1 MIDPTPPHSV
11 HTSNFPALL
20 EQLGIS
26 LLVSTYQAGKL
37 IVLRNDGGV
46 LNTHF
51 RIFQKPMG
59 MAATGNKLVI
69 GTAYQIWEL
78 RNVPATA
85 PKLAPAHKHDACYL
99 PRRSHITGDIDIH
112 EMTFVGEELWFVNT
126 RFSCLCTVDPDHS
139 FVPRWRPPFVSAYDL
154 SDRCHLNGLATVND
168 QLKYV
173 TALGETDTAG
183 GWRANKASGGILMDV
198 PNNQVICRGLS
209 MPHSPRWYRDQL
221 WVLESGKGGLAKVD
235 PQTGQVTM
243 VAELPGFTRG
253 LDFWGPLAFVGLSQV
268 RETAVFSGLPITERI
283 TERICGVWV
292 VNIETGQI
300 LAFLR
305 FEQGV
310 REIFAV
316 QALPGIRFP
325 EVLGDPRFTDEES
338 EKLMGSSYVLPDD
351 ALKQVQITQPE
362 AQPDAATPPDPLTLP
377 PDQIPAPHLKSFAV
391 VLTVTDLE
399 TTGFSAFQN
408 TLQSLEDSL
417 AYFREQYPHSD
428 QVESQIV
435 IVDHGST
442 DDTWDQLQVFTQDQA
457 HIQIVRQ
464 AQRGAAA
471 ARNLGVRSTQAQG
484 LFFCD
489 LNGIYLAPHLLTGWL
504 CLNQP
509 LSPAH
514 QATYRLPGN
523 YPGAVKTTIQVEEEI
538 QPQWKQHLRNTIPL
552 NLCIRREAYEFLEG
566 YLEQEIIERSESDL
580 GDQAFAQWLSTFFNI
595 IWHPQETV
603 SYRRHP
609 GNLLDRSLSRFQATP
624 GSPQD
629 VLSPEERQ
637 RLPQINQLAQDHLYH
652 LQEKFRTSYNLEHL
666 LGKGTEAYNRKDLK
680 ESERLFRRCLELDP
694 NFIRAAYNLGVVY
707 TDLEDFPE
715 ASRLLQEVIDTLLA
729 NSQIIDPA
737 LADAYNQMGVI
748 CSHQKFRDQAILYHR
763 KAIERRPH
771 FALAHFN
778 LGIALLGAGDFQ
790 EGFKEYEYRWQLP
803 TFTPLK
809 CPHPQWDGRDISHQS
824 ILIHTEQGGG
834 DAMQFVRYLPLVAQR
849 CQRVILT
856 CTENL
861 VELFQTIPGI
871 DQIYTPGEIPLSEFQ
886 TYAPLMS
893 LPHLLGTTL
902 ETIPNTVP
910 YLKAPSRSQAK
921 PWDRWKRE
929 DPHQPRPLRVGIAWA
944 GSPTYVN
951 DHNRSAHIRDLLPL
965 LQVPQVKFYSLQKG
979 PPVEQLRELPEE
991 ITVINWDTAQDNY
1004 SDTAAAIEQLDLVIS
1019 VDTSVAHL
1027 TGALGK
1033 PVWIMLCY
1041 ACDWR
1046 WLEEREDSPWY
1057 PTAYL
1062 FRQKHPK
1069 DWTSIMDQI
1078 CPALAVAAERSLQGR
1093 R

>member
-11 HTSNFPALL
+11 HTTNFPALL

-26 LLVSTYQAGKL
+26 ILVSTYQAGKL

-59 MAATGNKLVI
+59 MAAQANKLVI

-78 RNVPATA
+78 RNVPASA
-85 PKLAPAHKHDACYL
+85 PKVAPQNKHDACFL

-112 EMTFVGEELWFVNT
+112 EMTFVGEDLWFVNT

-154 SDRCHLNGLATVND
+154 SDRCHLNGLATVD
-168 QLKYV
+168 DRLKYV

-183 GWRANKASGGILMDV
+183 GWRANKASGGILMDITQD
-198 PNNQVICRGLS
+198 QVICRGLS

-235 PQTGQVTM
+235 PRTGQVTM

-300 LAFLR
+300 VAFLR

-316 QALPGIRFP
+316 QVLPGIKFP
-325 EVLGDPRFTDEES
+325 EVLGDPRFADGDS
-338 EKLMGSSYVLPDD
+338 EKLMGSAYVLPDE
-351 ALKQVQITQPE
+351 ALKQVQITQPD
-362 AQPDAATPPDPLTLP
+362 AQPDTATPPDPLTLP
-377 PDQIPAPHLKSFAV
+377 PDQIPVPHLKSFAV
-391 VLTVTDLE
+391 VLTLGDLE
-399 TTGFSAFQN
+399 RSGLEVFRK
-408 TLQSLEDSL
+408 TLQSIEDSL
-417 AYFREQYPHSD
+417 AYFREQYPHID
-428 QVESQIV
+428 QVSTEIV
-435 IVDHGST
+435 IVDPSSN
-442 DDTWDQLQVFTQDQA
+442 DSLADQLQHEIQGKT
-457 HIQIVRQ
+457 HIKVIRQ
-464 AQRGAAA
+464 PGIGSAA
-471 ARNLGVRSTQAQG
+471 ARNLGVRSTEAQG
-484 LFFCD
+484 IFFGD
-489 LNGIYLAPHLLTGWL
+489 LDTLYLAPHILTGWL

-523 YPGAVKTTIQVEEEI
+523 YPGAIKTLIQISEDGI
-538 QPQWKQHLRNTIPL
+538 LPQWRQHLRNSLTS
-552 NLCIRREAYEFLEG
+552 NLCIRREAYAFLEG
-566 YLEQEIIERSESDL
+566 FSEQEMVEQSETQL
-580 GDQAFAQWLSTFFNI
+580 GDQAFTQWLTSFFNI
-595 IWHPQETV
+595 IWHPKE
-603 SYRRHP
+603 SIAYLRRP
-609 GNLLDRSLSRFQATP
+609 GNSLDRQIARFQSPP

-629 VLSPEERQ
+629 RLSPEEQQ
-637 RLPQINQLAQDHLYH
+637 RLPQIKQLAQTHLGY
-652 LQEKFRTSYNLEHL
+652 LQDKFRTSYNLEHL
-666 LGKGTEAYNRKDLK
+666 LSKGTEAYNRKDLR
-680 ESERLFRRCLELDP
+680 ESERLFRRCLDLDP
-694 NFIRAAYNLGVVY
+694 TFIRATYNLGVVY
-707 TDLEDFPE
+707 SDLENLPE
-715 ASRLLQEVIDTLLA
+715 ATRLMQQVIDTLLA
-729 NSQIIDPA
+729 NPQITDPA

-748 CSHQKFRDQAILYHR
+748 CSHQTLRQEAIQWHR
-763 KAIERRPH
+763 KAIERRPQ

-778 LGIALLGAGDFQ
+778 LGIALLGSGQLKA
-790 EGFKEYEYRWQLP
+790 GFKEYEYRWQLP
-803 TFTPLK
+803 TFTPLQ
-809 CPHPQWDGRDISHQS
+809 CPHPQWDGRDISDRS

-834 DAMQFVRYLPLVAQR
+834 DAMQFIRYIPLVAQR
-849 CQRVILT
+849 CRRVILT

-861 VELFQTIPGI
+861 VELFQTVPSI
-871 DQIYTPGEIPLSEFQ
+871 DTIYTPGQIPLSEFQ

-902 ETIPNTVP
+902 ETIPAQVP
-910 YLKAPSRSQAK
+910 YLKVPPRPQPK
-921 PWDRWKRE
+921 PWDRWQRE
-929 DPHQPRPLRVGIAWA
+929 APDQPRPLRVGIAWA

-951 DHNRSAHIRDLLPL
+951 DHNRSAHIRDLIPM

-979 PPVEQLRELPEE
+979 PPVEQLRQLPEE
-991 ITVINWDTAQDNY
+991 ITVVDWDRAQANY
-1004 SDTAAAIEQLDLVIS
+1004 SDTAAAIECLDLVIS

-1033 PVWIMLCY
+1033 PLWILLCY

-1046 WLEEREDSPWY
+1046 WLSDRDDSPWY
-1057 PTAYL
+1057 PTARL
-1062 FRQKHPK
+1062 FRQTAPK
-1069 DWTSIMDQI
+1069 DWPSVMDQV
-1078 CPALAVAAERSLQGR
+1078 CPALAAEAHRLAQGS
-1093 R
+1093 